1 MTVGGIMSL
10 GIILILCA
18 IFQVSLVYL
27 IIQASDPYRDGEF
40 KDSRDSRDGADENI
54 PAWRLFS

>member
-1 MTVGGIMSL
+1 MSL